1 MPFISHEFLEVFL
14 PYTILAFYMCQAI
27 RAWLGVLA
35 LLAASLIFCANNGGW
50 QIALLAVS
58 ILFNFGVGLALSKL
72 RDGRAPIRK
81 ATLVGGTAV
90 NLVVLGYFKYS
101 SFLVSIFNSALGV
114 SLNDPHVALPV
125 GISFYTFTQIAYL
138 ADVYGDRG
146 PKRPSFHT
154 YALFV
159 TYFPHVIAGP
169 IIHWREMM
177 PQFDAIASNA
187 RSLYFSSEHRAN
199 ICRGATLLGIGLAK
213 KLLIA
218 DQLAPFVERGYAAAA
233 DIGRADAWLLSL
245 SYTFQLYFDFS
256 GYTDMAIGMSLILG
270 VQLPFNFNAPYRA
283 ISIQDFWRRWHMTL
297 SRWLRDYVFIPM
309 GGSRGGAHA
318 TLRNLLLTFL
328 IGGLWHGASWTFVVW
343 GGLHGAASCV
353 HRLWNEAGF
362 RLPTGLSAALTFLF
376 VNAAWVF
383 FRAPDLSTAFDVLSA
398 MASPSRGATAYLLS
412 PQVYALVA
420 FAALSCWTMPVSQW
434 IALETKFA
442 TRPLAAML
450 TGVSLAIAILAVNT
464 STPSPFLYFNF

>member
-1 MPFISHEFLEVFL
+1 MPFISYEFLAVFL
-14 PYTILAFYMCQAI
+14 PCAILAFYLCQAI
-27 RAWLGVLA
+27 RSWLGVLV
-35 LLAASLIFCANNGGW
+35 LLTASVIFCANNGVW
-50 QIALLAVS
+50 QIVLLTGS
-58 ILFNFGVGLALSKL
+58 ILFNFSIGLALNKFQKE
-72 RDGRAPIRK
+72 RASLGT
-81 ATLVGGTAV
+81 ATLLGGVAA
-90 NLVVLGYFKYS
+90 NLLVLGYFKYAG
-101 SFLVSIFNSALGV
+101 FLVSILNSALGAG
-114 SLNDPHVALPV
+114 LTEPHIALPV

-138 ADVYGDRG
+138 ADVHAGRG
-146 PKRPSFHT
+146 PRAPSLST

-159 TYFPHVIAGP
+159 TYFPHVVAGP

-177 PQFDAIASNA
+177 PQFEAIALKA
-187 RSLYFSSEHRAN
+187 RSLYFSFEHRAN

-233 DIGRADAWLLSL
+233 NMGCADAWLLSL

-256 GYTDMAIGMSLILG
+256 GYTDMAIGMSLIFG

-283 ISIQDFWRRWHMTL
+283 VSIQDFWRRWHMTL
-297 SRWLRDYVFIPM
+297 SRWLRDYVYIPM
-309 GGSRGGAHA
+309 GGSRGGAYM
-318 TLRNLLLTFL
+318 TFRNLFLTFL

-343 GGLHGAASCV
+343 GALHGAASCV
-353 HRLWNEAGF
+353 HRLWSAAGF
-362 RLPTGLSAALTFLF
+362 RLPAPFAIMLTFLF

-398 MASPSRGATAYLLS
+398 MASPSRGATAYVLS
-412 PQVYALVA
+412 PQVNTLVA
-420 FAALSCWTMPVSQW
+420 FAALLCWTMPVSQS

-450 TGVSLAIAILAVNT
+450 TGACLTIAILALNT
-464 STPSPFLYFNF
+464 SKPSPFLYFNF

>member
-1 MPFISHEFLEVFL
+1 MLFISKEFLEVFL
-14 PYTILAFYMCQAI
+14 PCVILAFYLCQAF
-27 RAWLGVLA
+27 RSWLGVLV
-35 LLAASLIFCANNGGW
+35 LLSASLIFCANNGVW
-50 QIALLAVS
+50 QVALLAAS
-58 ILFNFGVGLALSKL
+58 ILFNFSTGLALTKIQKE
-72 RDGRAPIRK
+72 RAAVRK
-81 ATLVGGTAV
+81 AALLGGVGV
-90 NLVVLGYFKYS
+90 NLLALGYFKYAG
-101 SFLVSIFNSALGV
+101 FLVSILNSAFAAGLTE
-114 SLNDPHVALPV
+114 PHITLPV
-125 GISFYTFTQIAYL
+125 GVSFYTFTQIAFL
-138 ADVYGDRG
+138 ADVHAGRG
-146 PKRPSFHT
+146 PREPSLWT

-159 TYFPHVIAGP
+159 TYFPHVVAGP

-177 PQFDAIASNA
+177 PQFEAIALNA
-187 RSLYFSSEHRAN
+187 RSIYFNSEHRAN

-233 DIGRADAWLLSL
+233 NIGCADAWLLSL

-256 GYTDMAIGMSLILG
+256 GYTDMAIGMSLIFG

-283 ISIQDFWRRWHMTL
+283 VSIQDFWRRWHMTL

-309 GGSRGGAHA
+309 GGSRGGAYM

-343 GGLHGAASCV
+343 GGLHGIASCI
-353 HRLWNEAGF
+353 HRLWSGAGF
-362 RLPTGLSAALTFLF
+362 RLPAPFAVASTFLF

-383 FRAPDLSTAFDVLSA
+383 FRAPDLSAAFDVLSA
-398 MASPSRGATAYLLS
+398 MASPSRGLTAYLHS
-412 PQVYALVA
+412 PQVYTLVA
-420 FAALSCWTMPVSQW
+420 LAALLTWTMPVSQW

-442 TRPLAAML
+442 TRPVAAML
-450 TGVSLAIAILAVNT
+450 TGASLTIAILALNT